1 MFVFKKK
8 ILSFVVCR
16 RSFAVTTLVLGNVGT
31 NECNWKCCCVLK
43 EVRFLCESSLLCM
56 YVEVVC
62 WWDAGGRDCRRGR
75 RTKRSLAVLQAAASF
90 LLLFGSEPINS
101 TKELDRQ
108 PLASSSSF

>member
-1 MFVFKKK
+1 M
-8 ILSFVVCR
+8 
-16 RSFAVTTLVLGNVGT
+16 TTLVLGNVGT

-56 YVEVVC
+56 YVEVVW
-62 WWDAGGRDCRRGR
+62 WWDAGGVGQIVDEKKNKKKLGGVAGGG
-75 RTKRSLAVLQAAASF
+75 LF

-108 PLASSSSF
+108 PLVSSSSF